1 MTSQSSATPWQ
12 TPLDDYTSRL
22 TDRINFLGLRHQ
34 TLGTA
39 APPAL
44 TMAVDEL
51 TTAAEALRASQAA
64 LQAQARAL
72 AASQEQLETARR
84 HEQAWFDLC
93 PDVCLVTDATGRI
106 QAANLAT
113 SALVGYARSYI
124 LGKPL
129 PVLLDPSDSAVFAT
143 KLLELQQTTDDRP
156 QTWELQLRPRRTGPP
171 RQATIRVAPIR
182 DATGA
187 CTGYRWLLRDVTEA
201 RTTAA
206 ALADLQAHQAQQLRT
221 RTMELE
227 AVVRMQQ
234 EVRALDQAAL
244 TTLLH
249 DSTQALQQ
257 GAAPGG
263 LLAHLLRSLQAHLAG
278 QTMVTAPDPGPAD

>member
-12 TPLDDYTSRL
+12 PLLDDYTSRL

-34 TLGTA
+34 TLGAA

-51 TTAAEALRASQAA
+51 ITAAEVLRTSQQAF
-64 LQAQARAL
+64 QAQAAAL
-72 AASQEQLETARR
+72 AAVEAQLAAARR
-84 HEQAWFDLC
+84 DEQALVDLS
-93 PDVCLVTDATGRI
+93 PDACLVTDITGRI

-113 SALVGYARSYI
+113 STLVGYARTYVV
-124 LGKPL
+124 GKPL
-129 PVLLDPSDSAVFAT
+129 DALLDPCDSAVFAT
-143 KLLELQQTTDDRP
+143 KLRELQQTTDDRP

-187 CTGYRWLLRDVTEA
+187 CTGYRWLLRDVTDERA
-201 RTTAA
+201 TAA
-206 ALADLQAHQAQQLRT
+206 ALAQLRATQAQQLRT

-234 EVRALDQAAL
+234 EARALDQAAL
-244 TTLLH
+244 AQLLH
-249 DSTQALQQ
+249 NSTQALQH
-257 GAAPGG
+257 GAASGA
-263 LLAHLLRSLQAHLAG
+263 LLAHVLSSLQAHLAG
-278 QTMVTAPDPGPAD
+278 QAMVTDAAPAPAD